1 MNDWKAFYEFEKRKE
16 SYKKEATKKRLLF
29 LGVFFLSLML
39 GSLLLAVIS
48 SAALAKVLFGSLF
61 AILAVVA
68 FISHFVCYYWVIA
81 AIFQQDGIAGGL
93 LFLFLSVI
101 TCYIWYVYYSFMNC
115 NTLVAM
121 LGSFGAVLSKALAAA
136 AVYTYTGGAF
146 TILPFGFQIVPV

>member
-1 MNDWKAFYEFEKRKE
+1 MNNWQAFYDLEK
-16 SYKKEATKKRLLF
+16 KKKSIKKDLSKKRLIYLA
-29 LGVFFLSLML
+29 VFVASMLL
-39 GSLLLAVIS
+39 GSILLAVIS
-48 SAALAKVLFGSLF
+48 SASLAKLLFGSLL
-61 AILAVVA
+61 AILSVAA
-68 FISHFVCYYWVIA
+68 FIAHFVCYYWVIA
-81 AIFQQDGIAGGL
+81 AIFQADGIGGGI

-115 NTLVAM
+115 NALVAA

>member
-1 MNDWKAFYEFEKRKE
+1 MNNWQAFYDLEKKKE
-16 SYKKEATKKRLLF
+16 SVKKDLNNKRLVYLA
-29 LGVFFLSLML
+29 VFIASLML

-48 SAALAKVLFGSLF
+48 SASLAKLLFGSLF
-61 AILAVVA
+61 GLLAVAA
-68 FISHFVCYYWVIA
+68 FISHVVCYYWVIA
-81 AIFQQDGIAGGL
+81 AIFQSDGVGGGI

-115 NTLVAM
+115 NSLVAA

-136 AVYTYTGGAF
+136 AVYTYTGGTF

>member
-1 MNDWKAFYEFEKRKE
+1 MNDWRAFYDFEKKKE
-16 SYKKEATKKRLLF
+16 SIKKDLSKKRLVYLA
-29 LGVFFLSLML
+29 VFVASMMF
-39 GSLLLAVIS
+39 GSLILAVIS
-48 SAALAKVLFGSLF
+48 SAVLAKVLFGSLF
-61 AILAVVA
+61 AVLAVVA

-81 AIFQQDGIAGGL
+81 AIFQADGIGGGI

-115 NTLVAM
+115 NSLVAA

-146 TILPFGFQIVPV
+146 TILPLGFQIVPV

>member
-1 MNDWKAFYEFEKRKE
+1 MNNWQAFYDLEKKKE
-16 SYKKEATKKRLLF
+16 SIKKDLSKKRLVYLA
-29 LGVFFLSLML
+29 VFVFSMLL

-48 SAALAKVLFGSLF
+48 SASLAKLLFGSLF
-61 AILAVVA
+61 AILSVAA
-68 FISHFVCYYWVIA
+68 FIAHFVCYYWVIA
-81 AIFQQDGIAGGL
+81 AIFQDDGIGGGF

-115 NTLVAM
+115 NALVAA

-146 TILPFGFQIVPV
+146 TILPFGFQVVPV

>member
-1 MNDWKAFYEFEKRKE
+1 MNDWRAFYDFEKKKE
-16 SYKKEATKKRLLF
+16 SIKKDLSKKRLVYLA
-29 LGVFFLSLML
+29 VFVASMMF
-39 GSLLLAVIS
+39 GSLILAVIS

-61 AILAVVA
+61 AVLAVVA

-81 AIFQQDGIAGGL
+81 AIFQADGIGGGI

-115 NTLVAM
+115 NSLVAA

-146 TILPFGFQIVPV
+146 TILPLGFQIVPV

>member
-1 MNDWKAFYEFEKRKE
+1 MNNWQAYYDLEKKKE
-16 SYKKEATKKRLLF
+16 SNKKQLNNKRLLYF
-29 LGVFFLSLML
+29 AVFVASMML

-48 SAALAKVLFGSLF
+48 SAALAKLLFGSLF
-61 AILAVVA
+61 AILALAA
-68 FISHFVCYYWVIA
+68 FISHVVCYYWVIA
-81 AIFQQDGIAGGL
+81 AIFQDDGIGGGF

-115 NTLVAM
+115 NALVAA

-146 TILPFGFQIVPV
+146 TILPFGFQVVPV